1 MNLSALLLA
10 FVPTFEDYH
19 SISLYCRIF
28 DDNLI
33 ALIRKRIKRKYRK
46 LKKIFIFT
54 RTHRPRRQKCCRGPP
69 LLSKN
74 RQKPPRNNSV
84 NRPSSLA
91 DEGGHFFM
99 KNPRDLQMVKKYATI
114 TTSC

>member
-54 RTHRPRRQKCCRGPP
+54 RTHRPRRQKCCRSPP
-69 LLSKN
+69 IFITTTD
-74 RQKPPRNNSV
+74 QKP
-84 NRPSSLA
+84 
-91 DEGGHFFM
+91 
-99 KNPRDLQMVKKYATI
+99 ATRQP
-114 TTSC
+114 